1 MNEADPLDMTFAEI
15 AVRLTVRRAK
25 SIARGFIEAGYSD
38 EQVAQELEKLE
49 EHPIT
54 EAEARQ
60 AFWSGMV
67 KLRRYFQT
75 RPKLMATF
83 KDLLRREA
91 GLRPEKIR
99 FRGGWTEDTIE
110 TEIRG
115 TEEE

>member
-1 MNEADPLDMTFAEI
+1 MNEADPLDNPTMTFAEI
-15 AVRLTVRRAK
+15 AVRL
-25 SIARGFIEAGYSD
+25 G
-38 EQVAQELEKLE
+38 
-49 EHPIT
+49 IT

-99 FRGGWTEDTIE
+99 FRGGWKEDTFE
-110 TEIRG
+110 TELRG